1 MVFDSPEKSTCP
13 NCWAKAKGA
22 GTGRSEHKHMSTTG
36 VSHVPRLV
44 FLFFVAKND
53 TRARVSPSSVG
64 CPSMHPYP
72 SCLPVM
78 IVRVRM
84 TRRRARGDWQARG
97 GSLRRRSP
105 SRGEWI
111 CCRSSN
117 SPAGSKPLA
126 PGRTEILTPWCIFVS
141 CMLASF
147 DPCSAFV
154 EAFIRGGSICQAS
167 FAVDAI
173 LLNTHAR
180 TNVSAAGLPELR
192 SEKVESRSPVQCRCQ
207 RRLREGRT
215 TGQAGQAT
223 QAGGEDRGR

>member
-1 MVFDSPEKSTCP
+1 MQEETGKLAAGVCAAGVPPEV
-13 NCWAKAKGA
+13 NG
-22 GTGRSEHKHMSTTG
+22 
-36 VSHVPRLV
+36 
-44 FLFFVAKND
+44 FV
-53 TRARVSPSSVG
+53 G
-64 CPSMHPYP
+64 
-72 SCLPVM
+72 
-78 IVRVRM
+78 
-84 TRRRARGDWQARG
+84 
-97 GSLRRRSP
+97 
-105 SRGEWI
+105 
-111 CCRSSN
+111 RSSN

-126 PGRTEILTPWCIFVS
+126 PGRTEILTLWFIFVS

-167 FAVDAI
+167 FAVDAF

-180 TNVSAAGLPELR
+180 TNVSAAGLAELR